1 MGKIGIWEFCD
12 CLREAVLR
20 GRGVELE
27 RIGDFRVCGLKRG
40 RLRRGL
46 EGVLG
51 ILLWGIRRAWSRI
64 FIFCLVVDVVEW
76 REEERDGS
84 WRGEGIIKEVDFG
97 IEIIK
102 TD

>member
-20 GRGVELE
+20 GRGVGLE

-51 ILLWGIRRAWSRI
+51 VLVVLWGIHRAWSRT
-64 FIFCLVVDVVEW
+64 FLFCLVVDVVEW
-76 REEERDGS
+76 REEGRDGS
-84 WRGEGIIKEVDFG
+84 WRGEESSKKLTLG
-97 IEIIK
+97 
-102 TD
+102 